1 MSSVLIWDASVR
13 GVGCL
18 CSKTGGG
25 PTGNQVPRGGRGPG
39 ALTMATGLGVVAGGW
54 ETGLPRPPP
63 RRCGRGERLGLRETW
78 GRGGSTRGGHTL
90 ARRPCVLVLSVCPP
104 SLSLGDIGGSHG
116 SPSLAH
122 TGEVP
127 PCPGP
132 LAGSRTE
139 RFPGREWQSEGRARA
154 GRAASQGR
162 GLAGFSLRGHCPE
175 LCPRAKPRVWDR
187 SSAQERGRETPQLT
201 LPAHGCSSGRNSCSA
216 LALPRDQDG
225 PTSAWVWGSGQPH
238 VATCTCAVA
247 CSW

>member
-1 MSSVLIWDASVR
+1 
-13 GVGCL
+13 
-18 CSKTGGG
+18 
-25 PTGNQVPRGGRGPG
+25 
-39 ALTMATGLGVVAGGW
+39 MATGLGVVAGGW

-63 RRCGRGERLGLRETW
+63 RRCGRGERLGLRETRGAEGAQHARRAHPGPAPLRPRPLCLPPFPFPGGHW
-78 GRGGSTRGGHTL
+78 REPWEPQPGPHGRGAALPG
-90 ARRPCVLVLSVCPP
+90 
-104 SLSLGDIGGSHG
+104 SLG
-116 SPSLAH
+116 
-122 TGEVP
+122 
-127 PCPGP
+127 
-132 LAGSRTE
+132 GSRSE

-154 GRAASQGR
+154 GRAESQGR

-175 LCPRAKPRVWDR
+175 LCPRAKPWAWDR

-201 LPAHGCSSGRNSCSA
+201 LPAHGCSSGRNSRSA